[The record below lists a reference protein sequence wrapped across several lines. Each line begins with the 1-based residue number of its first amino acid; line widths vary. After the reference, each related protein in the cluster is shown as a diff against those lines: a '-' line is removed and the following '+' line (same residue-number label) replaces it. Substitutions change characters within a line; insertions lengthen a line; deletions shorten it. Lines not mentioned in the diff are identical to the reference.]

1 MTLNQLIT
9 KCLQNDRNAQRALYE
24 RYKDNLFTVAY
35 RICGDFDLSHDLLQ
49 ETFIAAFKGL
59 SKLNEPD
66 YFYSW
71 IRKILIRKTYATLKS
86 RKRTEDIDALERV
99 VFRETSSLDIEY
111 IEQAIQQLP
120 FKSRTV
126 FIMATIE
133 GFSHKDI
140 SEALDISVGTSK
152 SQLNF
157 AKEKLKSIL
166 SPYLAE

>member
-1 MTLNQLIT
+1 MTLNQLISR
-9 KCLQNDRNAQRALYE
+9 CLQNDRIAQRELYE

-35 RICGDFDLSHDLLQ
+35 RICGDFDVSHDLLQ

-71 IRKILIRKTYATLKS
+71 IRKILIRKTYAHLKS
-86 RKRTEDIDALERV
+86 RKRTEDLDKLEPIAPKA
-99 VFRETSSLDIEY
+99 TSNLDIEY

-120 FKSRTV
+120 TKSRTV
-126 FIMATIE
+126 FVMAAIE

-157 AKEKLKSIL
+157 AKAKLKSIL
-166 SPYLAE
+166 SPYLVE

>member
-99 VFRETSSLDIEY
+99 VFRETSRLDIEY

-126 FIMATIE
+126 FIMATVE